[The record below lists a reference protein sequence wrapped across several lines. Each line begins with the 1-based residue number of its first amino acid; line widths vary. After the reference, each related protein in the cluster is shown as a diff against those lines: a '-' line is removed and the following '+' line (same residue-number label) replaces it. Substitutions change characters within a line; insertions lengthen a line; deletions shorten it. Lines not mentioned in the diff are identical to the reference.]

1 MLSILQDQ
9 LEKKN
14 ISYTK
19 LTGATKKREEV
30 IEKFICCL
38 IFNSGIPPWIIVN
51 NGVCLCKIKPN
62 AASLQ
67 AN

>member
-14 ISYTK
+14 ISCTK

-30 IEKFICCL
+30 IEKF
-38 IFNSGIPPWIIVN
+38 ST
-51 NGVCLCKIKPN
+51 K
-62 AASLQ
+62 S
-67 AN
+67 

>member
-30 IEKFICCL
+30 IEKFTSGQADVFL
-38 IFNSGIPPWIIVN
+38 FNSFSNSLPEIFSVVPP
-51 NGVCLCKIKPN
+51 L
-62 AASLQ
+62 
-67 AN
+67 